1 MARQRLTGP
10 LALLGL
16 GAIMIGLP
24 WLLAAAATHVTLRFN
39 LASPDGLW
47 AALTNPDDGTLVL
60 WLLIIVGAIAWA
72 ILAAAIMI
80 EIVSRLRH
88 LPVPQLRGLA
98 LPQMLAHVLVA
109 AAIAAVLASNNSS
122 TALEAAAAPGPVPV
136 DTGGEAT
143 ARPATPAVN
152 PRPAEA
158 KQQVYVVKKGD
169 TLWDIA
175 DDRLGDPRDYPKI
188 FKASR
193 HTVQPDGRHLVD
205 PDLIYPGWKLTLPT
219 DKPDRQG
226 VPKPNNGADSE
237 TDKPKPAPTS
247 SPTIPE
253 TTPSP
258 VSTSAAAPSGST
270 ETVEPSPD
278 DGLLDEANEA
288 APLPWML
295 AGLAGAGAL
304 LAGGLWLWVRR
315 GRAVQFQYRRPGRT
329 ITVPTQPGLAAVE
342 KTLMH
347 QGDLTSDLVER
358 ITQTTQRLA
367 AGLNTAGKP
376 IPRLL
381 GVDATFDHLT
391 LHFTEPVDFAD
402 PWRAGDDPRAWRL
415 PADADLDLVG
425 PWNEECEPVW
435 PTLVTFGRDDR
446 GWRLINLETI
456 GVLNLTGDRTNAEDL
471 VRAWLAELAVVP
483 WARDIEIVGADLF
496 REIDP
501 LVARHLGVHRPADV
515 ISPLIEQATAHDQW
529 LPHEAHQIDAA
540 RAAQSGPE
548 LWVPRILATGQANEG
563 LDELIGLIE
572 GRPGRTGVTVIRLAG
587 ADAPKIGTEV
597 KVTEAGRVVVASLGL
612 DLVANGITAD
622 EASGCAAVMKATED
636 PATDQ
641 PVPDLPEPAA
651 AWQQYGDAAGH
662 LHVDLTIPRSTVHTA
677 VPATALLPD
686 PDVVYE
692 TEAATTVEDLREL
705 SPLVPTSSTVV
716 VKGSDP
722 TLDQDL
728 LDWKADSIDRPRI
741 SVLGPVRLRLG
752 RSGAPTAGLK
762 RVPYY
767 TEIVAYLATRPHGA
781 TAEELAEA
789 LGITTERVRRDLTIV
804 RARLGT
810 NPRTGYPHLPEAY
823 DNTEARLRG
832 VGVYLVEDLLCD
844 AELFRRLRIRGEAA
858 GAAGIDDL
866 AAALQLVNG
875 MPYEQLR
882 RRGGLWLGRT
892 HDDHHLVAGIID
904 VAHILTTHALAT
916 RDLKRARAATE
927 IAQAVA
933 PGDPTPQLDLARIA
947 EHEGRPDEAA
957 RIAREITDWNDH
969 SGYGPIDT
977 SERANAILRAHRWLD
992 RRDQAG

>member
-1 MARQRLTGP
+1 MTRQRLTGI

-16 GAIMIGLP
+16 GAIMVGLP
-24 WLLAAAATHVTLRFN
+24 WLLIAAATQVTVRFN
-39 LASPDGLW
+39 LTSPGGIW
-47 AALTNPDDGTLVL
+47 AALTNPDDGTLAL
-60 WLLIIVGAIAWA
+60 WLFIIVGAIAWA
-72 ILAAAIMI
+72 ILATAILV
-80 EIVSRLRH
+80 EIASRLRH

-98 LPQMLAHVLVA
+98 LPQMLAHALVA

-122 TALEAAAAPGPVPV
+122 TALQAAAAPGPVPV
-136 DTGGEAT
+136 DTGGSAP
-143 ARPATPAVN
+143 ARPAAPAAN

-175 DDRLGDPRDYPKI
+175 DDKLGNPRDYPKI

-193 HTVQPDGRHLVD
+193 HAVQPDGRHLVD
-205 PDLIYPGWKLTLPT
+205 PDLIYPGWRLTLPDGKRDEPGSRKPADGTDGKT
-219 DKPDRQG
+219 DKPTATTI
-226 VPKPNNGADSE
+226 P
-237 TDKPKPAPTS
+237 
-247 SPTIPE
+247 SPTLPPA
-253 TTPSP
+253 TPVHTP
-258 VSTSAAAPSGST
+258 PAHADPSGAA
-270 ETVEPSPD
+270 ETLEPTPD
-278 DGLLDEANEA
+278 EELVDEANEA

-295 AGLAGAGAL
+295 AGLGGAGAL

-315 GRAVQFQYRRPGRT
+315 GRAAQFQYRRPGRT
-329 ITVPTQPGLAAVE
+329 INVPTEPGLAAVE

-367 AGLNTAGKP
+367 ARLHKAGKP

-381 GVDATFDHLT
+381 QIDATFEHLT
-391 LHFTEPVDFAD
+391 FHFTEAIDLPA
-402 PWRAGDDPRAWRL
+402 PWEPGDASTAWRL
-415 PADADLDLVG
+415 SADADLGLVG
-425 PWNEECEPVW
+425 PWDEEREPVW
-435 PTLVTFGRDDR
+435 PALVTLGRDDR

-456 GVLNLTGDRTNAEDL
+456 GVINLTGDRVNAEDL

-483 WARDIEIVGADLF
+483 WARDIEIAGADLF
-496 REIDP
+496 QSIDP
-501 LVARHLGVHRPADV
+501 LVARHLGPYRPADV
-515 ISPLIEQATAHDQW
+515 VSPLLEHATELHPR
-529 LPHEAHQIDAA
+529 LPEGADGIDAA
-540 RAAQSGPE
+540 RAAQAGPD
-548 LWVPRILATGQANEG
+548 LWTPRILATAQATER
-563 LDELIGLIE
+563 LDELIGLIDSQ
-572 GRPGRTGVTVIRLAG
+572 PGQTGVTVIRLVD
-587 ADAPKIGTEV
+587 ADGPQLGTLI
-597 KVTEAGRVVVASLGL
+597 KVTEAGRVVVPSLSL
-612 DLVANGITAD
+612 DLVASGITAD
-622 EASGCAAVMKATED
+622 EAAGCAAVIGATED
-636 PATDQ
+636 PARDQ
-641 PVPDLPEPAA
+641 PVPDLPEPGAE
-651 AWQQYGDAAGH
+651 WQQYGDAAGH

-677 VPATALLPD
+677 VQATALLPD

-692 TEAATTVEDLREL
+692 TEAATTAEDLHEL
-705 SPLVPTSSTVV
+705 SPLVPTSTTAVV
-716 VKGSDP
+716 RDADP

-728 LDWKADSIDRPRI
+728 FDWKTESIDRPRI

-752 RSGAPTAGLK
+752 RNGAPAKGLK

-781 TAEELAEA
+781 TAEELGEA

-810 NPRTGYPHLPEAY
+810 NPRTGYHHLPEAY
-823 DNTEARLRG
+823 DNNESRLRG
-832 VGVYLVEDLLCD
+832 VGIYLVEDLLCD

-858 GAAGIDDL
+858 GSAGIEDL

-904 VAHILTTHALAT
+904 VAHVLTTHALAAG
-916 RDLKRARAATE
+916 DLKRARAATE

-947 EHEGRPDEAA
+947 DHEGHPDEAA
-957 RIAREITDWNDH
+957 RIAREITEWNDH
-969 SGYGPIDT
+969 TGYGPIDT
-977 SERANAILRAHRWLD
+977 SERTNAILRAHKWLD
-992 RRDQAG
+992 RERRIG